1 MNIIK
6 RYMGFI
12 LVLAI
17 ALTSLNIVSYAS
29 ETVEETVEET
39 VVLPNERFTTAAD
52 VFVHLGVFEQTPD
65 FTATLLREEFARIIT
80 KGTPFFHAV

>member
-6 RYMGFI
+6 RYVGFI

-29 ETVEETVEET
+29 ETVEETTEEPVEESAKP
-39 VVLPNERFTTAAD
+39 VSLAD
-52 VFVHLGVFEQTPD
+52 ATPAQLLEESFLAQHQQFED
-65 FTATLLREEFARIIT
+65 IEDIDDISDEED
-80 KGTPFFHAV
+80 